1 MRRGVHLEHMT
12 RRLAAIATA
21 LAGVVTLTS
30 SLSANEPGRQALLE
44 AFEPGSAQAAAHAL
58 GAIGGL
64 LTLWLAI
71 GVLRGRRPA
80 ARAAVIV
87 LGVLAV
93 VHLAKGLDYEEALIA
108 LVLAF
113 ALHRGIEQAS
123 TDRPPSRSLVAMLAL
138 LVGVAG
144 AYASTLTV
152 LLVSGHSA
160 GLGPTLWVAARSL
173 AGGAPAAVGGDART
187 LLHLAGAFAV
197 GAVVIVLRA
206 LLAPA
211 HARDGHGAHEHDR
224 AAAIVAAHGGDSIAP
239 FALRADKAY
248 FFSHGGVVAYR
259 TLRETAVV
267 AGDPVCPP
275 GAAGAIL
282 GDFEAF
288 ARGRGWDVVVLGAR
302 GENLGDYSRLG
313 LRTMQVG
320 LEAVVAPREFDL
332 DAPGAKTVRKAV
344 RRVARRGWTIE
355 LVRGDELTPPLI
367 ADLAAVEGAWRRR
380 GHRRLYGFAMAGDRL
395 WGAPEDRRDLYA
407 LARNPEGEA
416 RAFQRYVPYRGGL
429 SLDAMRRLDD
439 DPNGISDALVA
450 ATLQHAAALGLD
462 EVSLNFAGFGHLMAA
477 ESLERRSHRAARWAL
492 QRLHGRFQLER
503 LARFANKFGPSWR
516 PRFLV
521 YTHRTRLPLAA
532 LRVMQAEAYLKS
544 PAARPAQGAWRPA
557 PRPITGAT
565 SAPSAISPAAT
576 QVAAR

>member
-1 MRRGVHLEHMT
+1 MT
-12 RRLAAIATA
+12 RRLAGLATA
-21 LAGVVTLTS
+21 LTGVVTLAS
-30 SLSANEPGRQALLE
+30 SLSANEPGRQELLE
-44 AFEPGSAQAAAHAL
+44 AFEPGGAQAAAHVL
-58 GAIGGL
+58 GVIAGL

-80 ARAAVIV
+80 ARAAVVV

-108 LVLAF
+108 LVLAL
-113 ALHRGIEQAS
+113 ALHRGIEYVGAER
-123 TDRPPSRSLVAMLAL
+123 RPARSLVAMLAL

-144 AYASTLTV
+144 AYAATLTT

-160 GLGPTLWVAARSL
+160 DLEQTLWIAARSL
-173 AGGAPAAVGGDART
+173 ADGAPAAVGGTALT
-187 LLHLAGAFAV
+187 AMHIAGAFAV
-197 GAVVIVLRA
+197 GAMVVVLRA
-206 LLAPA
+206 VLAPA
-211 HARDGHGAHEHDR
+211 HARDGHEEHAHHR
-224 AAAIVAAHGGDSIAP
+224 AAAIVAEHGEDSIAP

-248 FFSHGGVVAYR
+248 FFSHGGVLAYR

-267 AGDPVCPP
+267 AGDPVGPP
-275 GAAGAIL
+275 GSAGEIL
-282 GDFEAF
+282 DDFDAF

-302 GENLGDYSRLG
+302 EAHLHHYAALG

-332 DAPGAKTVRKAV
+332 EAPASKTVRKAV

-355 LVRGDELTPPLI
+355 LVRGEQLTPPLI
-367 ADLAAVEGAWRRR
+367 ADLAAVEAAWRRR
-380 GHRRLYGFAMAGDRL
+380 GHHRLYGFAMASDRL
-395 WGAPEDRRDLYA
+395 WGAPEDCRDLYA
-407 LARNPEGEA
+407 IARNPDGEA

-450 ATLQHAAALGLD
+450 AALLHAREVGID

-477 ESLERRSHRAARWAL
+477 DTLERRSHRAARRAL

-503 LARFANKFGPSWR
+503 LARFSNKFGPAWR

-521 YTHRTRLPLAA
+521 YTARTRLPLAA
-532 LRVMQAEAYLKS
+532 LRVMQAEAYIRPPS
-544 PAARPAQGAWRPA
+544 ARPPQGAWRPA
-557 PRPITGAT
+557 SRPITGVSA
-565 SAPSAISPAAT
+565 APSAINPAAS

>member
-1 MRRGVHLEHMT
+1 MAPALHLAHMT

-44 AFEPGSAQAAAHAL
+44 AFEPGTAQATAHAL

-64 LTLWLAI
+64 LTIWLAI

-93 VHLAKGLDYEEALIA
+93 VHLAKGLDYEEATIA

-113 ALHRGIEQAS
+113 ALHRGIEQAGA
-123 TDRPPSRSLVAMLAL
+123 DHRPSRSLVATLAL

-144 AYASTLTV
+144 AYAWTLTV
-152 LLVSGHSA
+152 LLVAGHSA
-160 GLGPTLWVAARSL
+160 GLSPTLWVAARSL
-173 AGGAPAAVGGDART
+173 AGGAPAAVGGSART
-187 LLHLAGAFAV
+187 WLHLAGAFAV
-197 GAVVIVLRA
+197 GAIVIVLRA

-211 HARDGHGAHEHDR
+211 HARDGHGTSEHDR
-224 AAAIVAAHGGDSIAP
+224 AAAIVAEHGRDSIAP

-248 FFSHGGVVAYR
+248 FFSHGGVLAYR

-275 GAAGAIL
+275 GAEAAIL
-282 GDFEAF
+282 ADFEAF
-288 ARGRGWDVVVLGAR
+288 ARGRGWDVVLLGAR
-302 GENLGDYSRLG
+302 DEHLSGYARLG
-313 LRTMQVG
+313 LHTLQVG
-320 LEAVVAPREFDL
+320 LEAVVDPAAFDL
-332 DAPGAKTVRKAV
+332 EAPGSKTVRKAV

-355 LVRGDELTPPLI
+355 LVRGDQLTPPLI
-367 ADLAAVEGAWRRR
+367 ADLADVETAWRRR
-380 GHRRLYGFAMAGDRL
+380 GHRRLYGFAMASDRL
-395 WGAPEDRRDLYA
+395 WGAPEDRDDLYA
-407 LARNPEGEA
+407 IARNPDGEA

-450 ATLQHAAALGLD
+450 ATLQHAARIGLS

-477 ESLERRSHRAARWAL
+477 ETLERRSHRVARWAL

-503 LARFANKFGPSWR
+503 LARFASKFGPAWR

-532 LRVMQAEAYLKS
+532 LRVMQAEAYIKP

-557 PRPITGAT
+557 PRPIAGAT
-565 SAPSAISPAAT
+565 TAPSAMSRAASH
-576 QVAAR
+576 VAAR

>member
-1 MRRGVHLEHMT
+1 MT
-12 RRLAAIATA
+12 RRLAALATA
-21 LAGVVTLTS
+21 LAGIVTLAS

-44 AFEPGSAQAAAHAL
+44 ALEPGSAQAAAHAI
-58 GAIGGL
+58 GVAGGL
-64 LTLWLAI
+64 LALWLAV

-80 ARAAVIV
+80 ARAAVV
-87 LGVLAV
+87 VLAVLVV

-108 LVLAF
+108 LVLAW
-113 ALHRGIEQAS
+113 ALHRGLHQAGG
-123 TDRPPSRSLVAMLAL
+123 DRPPSRPLIAMLAL
-138 LVGVAG
+138 LVGVAS
-144 AYASTLTV
+144 AYAATLTI

-160 GLGPTLWVAARSL
+160 GLGDTLWVAARSL
-173 AGGAPAAVGGDART
+173 VVGAPSAVGGEART
-187 LLHLAGAFAV
+187 WLHLAVALAV
-197 GAVVIVLRA
+197 AALVVVLRA

-211 HARDGHGAHEHDR
+211 HARDGHDEAEHHR
-224 AAAIVAAHGGDSIAP
+224 AAAIVAAHGDDSIAP

-248 FFSHGGVVAYR
+248 FFSHGGVLAYR

-267 AGDPVCPP
+267 SGDPVGPP
-275 GAAGAIL
+275 GTAGAIL
-282 GDFEAF
+282 EDFEAF

-302 GENLGDYSRLG
+302 EEHLAHYATLG
-313 LRTMQVG
+313 LRMMQVG
-320 LEAVVAPREFDL
+320 LEAVVAPDGFDL
-332 DAPGAKTVRKAV
+332 DAPAGKTVRKAV

-355 LVRGDELTPPLI
+355 LVHGAQLTPPLI
-367 ADLAAVEGAWRRR
+367 ADLAAVETAWRRL
-380 GHRRLYGFAMAGDRL
+380 GHTRLYGFAMASDRL
-395 WGAPEDRRDLYA
+395 WGAPEDRHDLYA
-407 LARNPEGEA
+407 IARNPDGEA

-450 ATLQHAAALGLD
+450 ATLAHARSLGIA

-477 ESLERRSHRAARWAL
+477 ETLERRSHRVARWAL

-503 LARFANKFGPSWR
+503 LARFANKFGPDWR

-521 YTHRTRLPLAA
+521 YTARTRLPLAA
-532 LRVMQAEAYLKS
+532 LRVMQAEAYI
-544 PAARPAQGAWRPA
+544 RPPQVRAPQGSWRPA
-557 PRPITGAT
+557 PRPIIGTS